1 MKARRA
7 GCARRR
13 ARPQDGAEATG
24 KCPLSRH
31 TFGSDTQTQRGGRD
45 QPGLL
50 RLVDVISPPPPDD
63 YTITAEYVAS
73 PSEDPEFKD
82 LWIGTIRSQPLAMRI
97 VAPPATRAAVDR
109 VR

>member
-1 MKARRA
+1 MI
-7 GCARRR
+7 
-13 ARPQDGAEATG
+13 E
-24 KCPLSRH
+24 LE
-31 TFGSDTQTQRGGRD
+31 
-45 QPGLL
+45 LL

-97 VAPPATRAAVDR
+97 ESTHPRPGRLVDR

>member
-1 MKARRA
+1 MLVDGHGRKTELKPRGSARSA
-7 GCARRR
+7 GIPSARTLK
-13 ARPQDGAEATG
+13 PSEVVVIE
-24 KCPLSRH
+24 LE
-31 TFGSDTQTQRGGRD
+31 
-45 QPGLL
+45 LL

-97 VAPPATRAAVDR
+97 VAPPATRAAR
-109 VR
+109 